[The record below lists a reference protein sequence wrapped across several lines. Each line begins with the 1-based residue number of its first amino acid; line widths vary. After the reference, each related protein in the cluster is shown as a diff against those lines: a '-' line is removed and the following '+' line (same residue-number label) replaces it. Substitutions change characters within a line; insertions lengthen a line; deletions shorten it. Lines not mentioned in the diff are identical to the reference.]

1 MSDIVYI
8 ALGSNIGD
16 REAILA
22 RARAAMAVIPDTRL
36 VAETAVEE
44 TAPIGDI
51 PQGPYLNQM
60 VMVETELAPHAL
72 LLALQAIELSAGRV
86 RGERWA
92 ARTLDLDIV
101 LIEGKE
107 VADETLTVPHPEL
120 PNRDFW
126 LRELDELRGV
136 HHV

>member
-1 MSDIVYI
+1 MSDVVYV

-16 REAILA
+16 RQAILA
-22 RARAAMAVIPDTRL
+22 RGRAAIAVIPDTRL
-36 VAETAVEE
+36 LAETAVEE
-44 TAPIGDI
+44 TEPIGAI

-72 LLALQAIELSAGRV
+72 LLALQAIESSAGRV

-92 ARTLDLDIV
+92 PRTLDLDIV
-101 LIEGKE
+101 MIEGKE
-107 VADETLTVPHPEL
+107 IADEALTVPHPEL